1 MTLTLLWSKTPAI
14 LILIRVGSWQQMKS
28 TIHSCSHFSTHCL
41 MDSTESLKIDIHDR
55 GILQDTFNHLG
66 ILLGQ
71 RICFQSRSIRFSCC
85 CLQIELSVNKI
96 SLRCDWPLTP
106 PSTGMISPVIQRASL
121 LQRNRI
127 ATSNVQW
134 SATYCRWTRRSL
146 PLPTSHPVP
155 SIFIRFWLTRACLIS
170 SVIPRPLTI
179 GVKTIPGQTQLTLM
193 FSGPCWAAIARVIW
207 MIAPFD
213 VGYSRLGFPP
223 STWMILASTTYN
235 QMERGGTYDRS
246 LKTYWRLL
254 LDRFSGT
261 LEWHVGT
268 WAPYSSRWFWSHG
281 PNHSYL
287 SSLHLPSHH
296 QHQLENFSI
305 SKNSWCNDCRRRAKA
320 RFCSLT
326 NIYQNMHR
334 TKKLHGLRNSLFT
347 RFLICDI
354 CLNNL
359 RSAPFFVDH
368 SFRLRC
374 PLNVEVKEG
383 NLGTLTR

>member
-1 MTLTLLWSKTPAI
+1 M
-14 LILIRVGSWQQMKS
+14 
-28 TIHSCSHFSTHCL
+28 
-41 MDSTESLKIDIHDR
+41 KIDIHDR
-55 GILQDTFNHLG
+55 GILQDTFNHLD

-134 SATYCRWTRRSL
+134 NATYCRWTRRSL

-235 QMERGGTYDRS
+235 QMERWHIQPLTEDILTIAPRPFFRNSGMTCRHMSTILVTLILKSRS
-246 LKTYWRLL
+246 QA
-254 LDRFSGT
+254 FISIF
-261 LEWHVGT
+261 VASPI
-268 WAPYSSRWFWSHG
+268 APPTPTREF
-281 PNHSYL
+281 
-287 SSLHLPSHH
+287 
-296 QHQLENFSI
+296 QHQQKFMVQWLS
-305 SKNSWCNDCRRRAKA
+305 
-320 RFCSLT
+320 
-326 NIYQNMHR
+326 
-334 TKKLHGLRNSLFT
+334 
-347 RFLICDI
+347 
-354 CLNNL
+354 
-359 RSAPFFVDH
+359 
-368 SFRLRC
+368 
-374 PLNVEVKEG
+374 
-383 NLGTLTR
+383 